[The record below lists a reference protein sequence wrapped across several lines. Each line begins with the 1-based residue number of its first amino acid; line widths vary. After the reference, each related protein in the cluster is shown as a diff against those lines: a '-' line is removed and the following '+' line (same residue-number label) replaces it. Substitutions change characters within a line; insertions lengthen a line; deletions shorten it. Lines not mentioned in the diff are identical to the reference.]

1 MSYWCLEG
9 SETNVSPL
17 SDLILTNKTRCF
29 RLLMSH
35 ALSPFSEYFDFRQYK
50 SISLFIQ
57 LRSLW
62 HFHVSVSCLTDRV
75 LALLCEL
82 LINPDDFV
90 VASFKIWLQKEPHR
104 VCSSVCLPDCW
115 KGPNRLTTLSFV
127 FVLFLF
133 FSFKTKEFPHGG
145 FEMMNGWNEG
155 QSYVSSA
162 TSQLIFCFVFQGT
175 IQRKVLFHL
184 KRWCVTIQH
193 IKPWESTVRNMRFP
207 SSE

>member
-133 FSFKTKEFPHGG
+133 FHLKLKNFHMEGLRWWMDETKAKVTSVALLA
-145 FEMMNGWNEG
+145 N
-155 QSYVSSA
+155 SY
-162 TSQLIFCFVFQGT
+162 F
-175 IQRKVLFHL
+175 VLFFEARF
-184 KRWCVTIQH
+184 KEKFC
-193 IKPWESTVRNMRFP
+193 ST
-207 SSE
+207 